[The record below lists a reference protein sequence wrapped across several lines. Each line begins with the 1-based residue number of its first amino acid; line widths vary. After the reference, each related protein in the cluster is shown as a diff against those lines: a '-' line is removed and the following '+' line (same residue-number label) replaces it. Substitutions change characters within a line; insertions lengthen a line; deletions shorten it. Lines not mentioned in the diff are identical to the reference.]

1 MKPRKMTWFFVGGD
15 NAQHDR
21 SAYTVRAGR
30 HRQGENF
37 YEKMSHILLVYQLS
51 DKLLLNKVIIIHH
64 IGAGDFSLM
73 WGGGGGVS

>member
-1 MKPRKMTWFFVGGD
+1 MGGTGD

-30 HRQGENF
+30 HRQGEKF

-73 WGGGGGVS
+73 GGGGS